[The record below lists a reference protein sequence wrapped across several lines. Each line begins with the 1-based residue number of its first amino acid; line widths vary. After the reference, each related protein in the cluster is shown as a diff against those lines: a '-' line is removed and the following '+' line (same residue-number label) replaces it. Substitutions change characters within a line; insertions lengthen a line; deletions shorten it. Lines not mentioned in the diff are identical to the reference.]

1 MKKLLSFCLLAS
13 TLVFVGCN
21 EVTNSIARTHL
32 QSILEGS
39 DFTEV
44 CQPSLFESEPAN
56 IYNKINLSFPVGR
69 CDLGDLLVVVET
81 AEGAD
86 RVVLKR
92 WKGFDLGGI
101 TGTWQY
107 FGVDFSSEDY
117 DAFLA
122 LDNDFDKLTF
132 LYGLLQ
138 AGWEKYG
145 YLQYEPADDRFF
157 FQDKLN
163 GGDLTLFS
171 ENVASVKDLELMGSK
186 VEDQN
191 AVSLGEKLSAQYGLS
206 NERGQVVAKTLA
218 AYNKLASKRSLTP
231 VEKDQFSNDLL
242 GVDYKTAEK
251 GIRSGD
257 ANELEKLMEQAAKT
271 NGTTPE
277 AVSAII
283 KDMVL

>member
-21 EVTNSIARTHL
+21 EVNNSIARTHL
-32 QSILEGS
+32 QEILESHKGA
-39 DFTEV
+39 
-44 CQPSLFESEPAN
+44 CSEAL
-56 IYNKINLSFPVGR
+56 IGNKSINR
-69 CDLGDLLVVVET
+69 CDIDNYLVVVET

-92 WKGFDLGGI
+92 WVGGDLGGI
-101 TGTWQY
+101 TGTWKY
-107 FGVDFSSEDY
+107 YGVDFSAQDYEDY
-117 DAFLA
+117 LVAD
-122 LDNDFDKLTF
+122 DKLGF
-132 LYGLLQ
+132 LLGILMEGYQ
-138 AGWEKYG
+138 KYG

-157 FQDKLN
+157 FENNNDVWE
-163 GGDLTLFS
+163 LFS
-171 ENVASVKDLELMGSK
+171 ESVASIKDLELMGSK

-191 AVSLGEKLSAQYGLS
+191 AVTLGEKLSAQYGLS

-231 VEKDQFSNDLL
+231 VEKDQFSNSLL
-242 GVDYKTAEK
+242 GVDYKTAERGVK
-251 GIRSGD
+251 SGD
-257 ANELEKLMEQAAKT
+257 ANELQALMEQAAKT